1 MKIKFGVNYLQLLK
15 YKELLQVMEK
25 LISDNGELFGAWIKS
40 DYHIFMSDP
49 KYVEVSTQSFL
60 QHNDI

>member
-1 MKIKFGVNYLQLLK
+1 
-15 YKELLQVMEK
+15 MEK